1 VSAEQPKVSVV
12 VLTYNH
18 APFIEQTM
26 SSVLSQKTT
35 FPYEVIVTEDCS
47 TDGTREKVEEI
58 AARDPRVRL
67 LLSPENMNDPEVELR
82 AFRAV
87 RGDYIA
93 FVEGDDYW
101 TSPDKLERQAAF
113 LDANGECASCF
124 HNAQILQAD
133 GTFDAALYCQPGQ
146 KSRLTAQDVVVSNVI
161 PTCSI
166 MFRRRVVASV
176 PDWYREMPVSDS
188 TLHVLSGV
196 QGQIGYIDEV
206 MAVYR
211 RHAGGV
217 WSSRD
222 VVAQSELSIDWRSRI
237 DRATDGRYRRAV
249 RRGHARDHRRLARVY
264 AERGERSRARRELA
278 RCLAYRLGAWELPL
292 PDERGLAFALYAP
305 WLGRLIGRVRG
316 RLQTHG

>member
-18 APFIEQTM
+18 APFIEETM

-58 AARDPRVRL
+58 AARDHRVRL

-82 AFRAV
+82 AFRAA

-101 TSPDKLERQAAF
+101 TSAEKLEHQVAF
-113 LDANGECASCF
+113 LDANTDCASSF
-124 HNAQILQAD
+124 HNARILQPD
-133 GTFDAALYCQPGQ
+133 GEFAARPYCAPGQ
-146 KSRLTAQDVVVSNVI
+146 KARLTAGDIVVANVI
-161 PTCSI
+161 PTCTV
-166 MFRRRVVASV
+166 MFRRGVVATI
-176 PDWYREMPVSDS
+176 PDWYRDMPVGDS
-188 TLHVLSGV
+188 TLHVVCAL
-196 QGQIGYIDEV
+196 QGQIGYIDDV

-211 RHAGGV
+211 RHAGGK
-217 WSSRD
+217 WSNRD
-222 VVAQSELSIDWRSRI
+222 VIAQSELSIDWRAKI
-237 DRATDGRYRRAV
+237 DRATGGRYRRAV
-249 RRGHARDHRRLARVY
+249 RRGHARDYRRLARVY
-264 AERGERSRARRELA
+264 AEQGAKDRARRELA
-278 RCLAYRLGAWELPL
+278 RCLAYRLGAGELPL

-305 WLGRLIGRVRG
+305 WLGRLIGRVKG
-316 RLQTHG
+316 RLQTQG